1 MDEKEAT
8 RRVPGSESVE
18 RPWASNDKLLFD
30 ASLGH
35 IKGLM
40 NLSELSVKAAVEF
53 QQKSND
59 SYLEARDRREQ
70 QRLESESAREKQRV
84 EHADALEKQRI
95 SHSESMEAQRLE
107 HSDELETM
115 RQENNRYTLN
125 YLYGIGAEESAAVIA
140 MGKMVL
146 DTAKKMKASGE

>member
-1 MDEKEAT
+1 MDGKDESRK
-8 RRVPGSESVE
+8 VPGSESVE

-40 NLSELSVKAAVEF
+40 NLSELSVKSAVEF

-59 SYLEARDRREQ
+59 AYLEARDRREQ
-70 QRLESESAREKQRV
+70 QRMVFDSAREQQRM
-84 EHADALEKQRI
+84 EHADALERQRV
-95 SHSESMEAQRLE
+95 SHSESMEAQRME

-125 YLYGIGAEESAAVIA
+125 YLYGIGADESAAVVAI
-140 MGKMVL
+140 GKLVL
-146 DTAKKMKASGE
+146 DAAKKNAASEE